1 MYTVISTILL
11 GMYTVI
17 TLHSNK
23 YTLSHYIARSG
34 ILIAL
39 DRAEQAPTTQSAS
52 VVHCTLYIVHCTL
65 YTVHWI

>member
-23 YTLSHYIARSG
+23 YTLSHYTARSG

-39 DRAEQAPTTQSAS
+39 DIAAN
-52 VVHCTLYIVHCTL
+52 
-65 YTVHWI
+65 YTVC